1 MSAPIKPLG
10 GKAYGSIGHL
20 PASRLGPGDWSLN
33 EGQARI
39 CLESPRKGDRVIV
52 TEKLDGS
59 CMAICNIDGAIIP
72 LTRSGYRAGAGT
84 YEHLR
89 AFEKY
94 LSIHYGVFAE
104 MLAPGER
111 IVGEWL
117 AMAAGTRYDL
127 QHPNFAPF
135 IAFDL
140 FRGKDR
146 VLRDEFASRTASY
159 GIKTAGLLY
168 SGPFGFPIEGGMRLL
183 GRHGMHGAIDPVEG
197 AVWRVERE
205 GRVDFLAK
213 FVRHDKQDGVFFP
226 NLSGKPAIWNCP
238 EYSGLGVAA

>member
-20 PASRLGPGDWSLN
+20 PQSRLGPGDWSIH

-39 CLESPRKGDRVIV
+39 CLEKPRNGDRVIC
-52 TEKLDGS
+52 TEKIDGS
-59 CMAICNIDGAIIP
+59 CMAVANIDGAIVP

-89 AFEKY
+89 VFEKY
-94 LSIHYGVFAE
+94 VSNNWSVFME
-104 MLAPGER
+104 VLRPGER
-111 IVGEWL
+111 IVGEWT
-117 AMAAGTRYDL
+117 AMAAGTRYDRL
-127 QHPNFAPF
+127 HPRFSPF
-135 IAFDL
+135 IAFDI

-146 VLRDEFASRTASY
+146 VLRDEFERVTWAAGMETAS
-159 GIKTAGLLY
+159 ILY
-168 SGPFGFPIEGGMRLL
+168 DGPLGFSIEQALAEL
-183 GRHGMHGAIDPVEG
+183 GPNGKHGAIDPVEG

-226 NLSGKPAIWNCP
+226 NLSGRPAVWNCP
-238 EYSGLGVAA
+238 EYSEAA